1 MMHSMNIDNM
11 IPSIFQYDFMV
22 RALIGGIL
30 AGGLA
35 PILGTFLVL
44 RRFSLIAETLAHV
57 GLLGL
62 AIGIATNLFPTITT
76 FISVTIAA
84 VVIERLR
91 ATGKLPGDIA
101 LAVVLYSTMAAA
113 VVVINSVQG
122 FNIDMWG
129 FLFGSILTL
138 TQTDLWFL
146 VILALVTIT
155 VITIFYTELAM
166 ITFDDELA
174 RVSGVRVDLLN
185 LVLAILT
192 AGIVTL
198 AMRILGVLLVGALI
212 VIPFLIGQT
221 ISSGLRRSMI
231 MGSLFGVLSTT
242 NGLFIAFYLDISAGG
257 AIVLSSI
264 GFLVIAHLFKR
275 LRSSF

>member
-1 MMHSMNIDNM
+1 M

-76 FISVTIAA
+76 FVSVTIAA

-155 VITIFYTELAM
+155 GITIF
-166 ITFDDELA
+166 
-174 RVSGVRVDLLN
+174 
-185 LVLAILT
+185 
-192 AGIVTL
+192 
-198 AMRILGVLLVGALI
+198 
-212 VIPFLIGQT
+212 
-221 ISSGLRRSMI
+221 
-231 MGSLFGVLSTT
+231 
-242 NGLFIAFYLDISAGG
+242 
-257 AIVLSSI
+257 
-264 GFLVIAHLFKR
+264 
-275 LRSSF
+275 